1 MPGAC
6 FRLHFPGKK
15 GIILCIGGEWA
26 SPQKKEHTQMK
37 KLMIVAGLAALA
49 SGCVCVGPSNAKSLL
64 TLDVQSPDMSFVD
77 NSVKPVKKG
86 VATATG
92 TLVFVEGDA
101 SLKAAME
108 NGGITKVH
116 HVDYKVKNILGIIGS
131 TTTIV
136 WGE

>member
-1 MPGAC
+1 
-6 FRLHFPGKK
+6 
-15 GIILCIGGEWA
+15 
-26 SPQKKEHTQMK
+26 MK
-37 KLMIVAGLAALA
+37 KILLGAAVAALA
-49 SGCVCVGPSNAKSLL
+49 SGCVMTRPSHAVAPLILNVK
-64 TLDVQSPDMSFVD
+64 SPDTGFVD

-92 TLVFVEGDA
+92 IICFTEGDA
-101 SLKAAME
+101 SLKAAMD

-116 HVDYKVKNILGIIGS
+116 HVDYDVKNILGIVGS

>member
-1 MPGAC
+1 
-6 FRLHFPGKK
+6 
-15 GIILCIGGEWA
+15 
-26 SPQKKEHTQMK
+26 MK
-37 KLMIVAGLAALA
+37 KLLAVTVLAAMA
-49 SGCVCVGPSNAKSLL
+49 SGCVMVGKTNAVSAL

-77 NSVKPVKKG
+77 NSVKPLKKG
-86 VATATG
+86 TATASG
-92 TLVFVEGDA
+92 IICFVEGDA

-116 HVDYKVKNILGIIGS
+116 HVDYKVKNIFGIIGS